1 MGVGAPT
8 CAAPLGAATGS
19 SAASGFLRGA
29 RPRYARA
36 MPTYDMH
43 LQPLAPSVQRAT
55 RKPIGF
61 GYTPAIATA
70 GFQKLMDQYMRVL
83 LTPKGSDPCDLN
95 IGTGAWD
102 LRGSTVTP
110 EHAVEILSNCVS
122 DCNQQFRAAQEKQ
135 LGKPND
141 EILEDARITR
151 SVADPSGPG
160 VAVWITVTNRAGQST
175 VVLLPD
181 LVALAEDV

>member
-1 MGVGAPT
+1 
-8 CAAPLGAATGS
+8 
-19 SAASGFLRGA
+19 
-29 RPRYARA
+29 
-36 MPTYDMH
+36 MPKYDLH
-43 LQPLAPSVQRAT
+43 LQPLAPAVQRAT

-83 LTPKGSDPCDLN
+83 LTPKGSDPCDRNL
-95 IGTGAWD
+95 GTEAWD

-110 EHAVEILSNCVS
+110 EHAIEILGNCVS
-122 DCNQQFRAAQEKQ
+122 DCNQQFRDAQEKMV
-135 LGKPND
+135 GKPTD
-141 EILEDARITR
+141 EILDDARITR

-181 LVALAEDV
+181 LVALAGDA

>member
-1 MGVGAPT
+1 M
-8 CAAPLGAATGS
+8 
-19 SAASGFLRGA
+19 
-29 RPRYARA
+29 PR
-36 MPTYDMH
+36 YDMH

-61 GYTPAIATA
+61 GYTPAIAVS

-83 LTPKGSDPCDLN
+83 LTPKGSDPCDVNL
-95 IGTGAWD
+95 GTNAWD

-110 EHAVEILSNCVS
+110 EHAIEILTSCVS
-122 DCNQQFRAAQEKQ
+122 DCNAQFRAVQERQ
-135 LGKPND
+135 FDKPSD

-151 SVADPSGPG
+151 AEADPTGPG
-160 VAVWITVTNRAGQST
+160 VAVWITVTNRAGEAK

-181 LVALAEDV
+181 LVALREFV